1 MKKLYVYADFDW
13 LEDVEL
19 MGELQYEQLR
29 GKEHYG
35 FQFSNTWIQRHSDI
49 HISPDL
55 FNFSG
60 LQFVQPEKDIFGCL
74 SDTLPDRWGRML
86 MQRREQTLSKEQN
99 RPIRKLTSFDYLLG
113 IDDFA
118 RMGGFRFK
126 ESPDADFINSTDEL
140 TVPPITDIDKLWMAC
155 REVEQS
161 ESQQLLPEKK
171 WLFQL
176 IQPGSSLGGARPKA
190 NVMDNKKRLFV
201 AKFPSRNDDYDVGL
215 WEYLCNILANKSGI
229 LTAEARVMKI
239 GDHYHTFLS
248 KRFDRTE
255 NSRRIHFASAMT
267 MLGLVDGD
275 DADTGRGY
283 LDMVDFIIQHSAD
296 VQNNLK
302 ELYRRVAFNIC
313 VGNTDDHFRDHG
325 FLLTPKGW
333 TLSPVYDVNPS
344 LNEYQSLLI
353 DETSNLS
360 DLNILLNAA
369 KSYFLTRQDAA
380 NIIRQ
385 VVHAVREWRQVA
397 AKLSISKREQERFS
411 TIIDNRT
418 QGEW

>member
-1 MKKLYVYADFDW
+1 
-13 LEDVEL
+13 
-19 MGELQYEQLR
+19 
-29 GKEHYG
+29 
-35 FQFSNTWIQRHSDI
+35 
-49 HISPDL
+49 
-55 FNFSG
+55 
-60 LQFVQPEKDIFGCL
+60 
-74 SDTLPDRWGRML
+74 
-86 MQRREQTLSKEQN
+86 
-99 RPIRKLTSFDYLLG
+99 
-113 IDDFA
+113 
-118 RMGGFRFK
+118 
-126 ESPDADFINSTDEL
+126 
-140 TVPPITDIDKLWMAC
+140 
-155 REVEQS
+155 
-161 ESQQLLPEKK
+161 
-171 WLFQL
+171 
-176 IQPGSSLGGARPKA
+176 
-190 NVMDNKKRLFV
+190 
-201 AKFPSRNDDYDVGL
+201 
-215 WEYLCNILANKSGI
+215 
-229 LTAEARVMKI
+229 
-239 GDHYHTFLS
+239 
-248 KRFDRTE
+248 
-255 NSRRIHFASAMT
+255 MT

-313 VGNTDDHFRDHG
+313 VGNTDDHFRNHG